1 MKKFYYFV
9 FVLVMSA
16 CSVTTE
22 ESSSDYGSSDGS
34 ASSPVELTVGTAKA
48 GSVAKYGYSYY
59 KFTTTSTGAG
69 SYKLAISSLSII
81 DSYSSSSSIISY
93 LYTVQGTPSNYLTSQ
108 SCAAS
113 CYDYFR
119 YQNMNASTT
128 YYIRIYGYG
137 KGTYSLTLSQGG
149 SEGSES
155 NPVALTLSTAHTSGT
170 IDNVYPYPN
179 YGYSYYKFTTSSAD
193 NYTLSMNNSDSLDC
207 SLYSDSGFSTYVTSY
222 SYGHC
227 TAGTNL
233 SKTFTGTTSSGGL
246 SADTEYY
253 LKIWGSST
261 TAKTT
266 TYDNMTV
273 APEG

>member
-9 FVLVMSA
+9 FILFFGA
-16 CSVTTE
+16 CSITTD
-22 ESSSDYGSSDGS
+22 ESSSYGTGDGS
-34 ASSPVELTVGTAKA
+34 ATSPVELTVGTAKA
-48 GSVAKYGYSYY
+48 GNFAKYGYSYY
-59 KFTTTSTGAG
+59 KFTTSSTGAG
-69 SYKLAISSLSII
+69 SYKLAISSLSIT

-93 LYTVQGTPSNYLTSQ
+93 LYTVQGTPSNYLTYQ
-108 SCAAS
+108 SCADS
-113 CYDYFR
+113 CYDYFW
-119 YQNMNASTT
+119 YKNMDESTT

-179 YGYSYYKFTTSSAD
+179 YGYRYYKFTTSSAD

-233 SKTFTGTTSSGGL
+233 YKNFTGTTSSGGL
-246 SADTEYY
+246 SASTVYY
-253 LKIWGSST
+253 LKIWGSSS